1 MPTLRRRVASSTDD
15 GYIFRQN
22 SGFVTNY
29 SAVIAGDVSSTRYD
43 YMGAFLFRNIPVPR
57 GREIFSA
64 RIQGKS
70 ANKALSPAQTQLV
83 VALQRNP
90 PDVDDKSDYFARPR
104 TGAVIWTQPDAWLV
118 GQTKTSPNFAA
129 LVQDL
134 IDRPAWSEGGDILV
148 FWEVPPAHR
157 GSYSTNQT
165 NIQLTSY
172 DGSPANAVELI
183 LEYQSEPYSASV
195 LADATPRAVVT
206 GETTN
211 PTYKAAIVAQAPPPT
226 ATVTGETTNP
236 TYEASIIADARPTVA
251 AFEATHNYPPSV
263 ATITAQ
269 APQPTAVVNGEMGA
283 VLYRG
288 EITAQAPQPTATVS
302 GETATVTYEA
312 TLFADARPTAL
323 VTGETQDPNPYTAQI
338 VATAPQPTAKVVGR
352 HLLPKVLPKPRQPQ
366 HVRLLNRSREVLA
379 ILDRCN
385 PPTWTRKR
393 NEATEITVSVPR
405 SDAKLPYTQIAAL
418 IEVWEDDRKLIGG
431 RISGRDVGNELVT
444 LSAMTEEILL
454 EQHVC
459 PVNYSQVLANQDL
472 ADVARRCLDGWH
484 TLRVNRDWTARRVG
498 SRDVD
503 LTTQPGTVMIER
515 ASGAYKRDGY
525 IYQRFA
531 KSEIPRF
538 KDWERVRWASDFDP
552 PVFTTLQFGYWR
564 SGVFSGWRPTRQV
577 SVGSTSG
584 VGERGV
590 LPESVGLNV
599 SEATNAD
606 FLDVGCRLY
615 TDDTESQEEDTQ
627 ETKGV
632 TPGYY
637 GLEVVARTHGHV
649 GAGLIPNSAG
659 VTVKSVEA
667 SGTSALGILKAACD
681 QVNYEYRVIDG
692 KLDLAKQFGRS
703 RVNDFL
709 LVG

>member
-1 MPTLRRRVASSTDD
+1 MPTFRRRVASSADD

-90 PDVDDKSDYFARPR
+90 PDVEDKADYFARPR
-104 TGAVIWTQPDAWLV
+104 TAAVVWTQPDAWLLD
-118 GQTKTSPNFAA
+118 QTKTSPDFAA

-165 NIQLTSY
+165 NIQLRSY
-172 DGSPANAVELI
+172 DGSPSDAVELI
-183 LEYQSEPYSASV
+183 IEYQSEPYGGAGT
-195 LADATPRAVVT
+195 ADGSPQAAGTA
-206 GETTN
+206 ETTN
-211 PTYKAAIVAQAPPPT
+211 PAYSATGAAQTAEPT
-226 ATVTGETTNP
+226 ASGSATTENVTYT
-236 TYEASIIADARPTVA
+236 ASGTADASPSFASAET
-251 AFEATHNYPPSV
+251 THNYPPSEGV
-263 ATITAQ
+263 GFATMRALTASG
-269 APQPTAVVNGEMGA
+269 TGEMGA
-283 VLYRG
+283 VLYEG
-288 EITAQAPQPTATVS
+288 VGLATMSALTASGSATTENISYTSAGFVDATPVVS
-302 GETATVTYEA
+302 G
-312 TLFADARPTAL
+312 
-323 VTGETQDPNPYTAQI
+323 TGETQDLTPYTSTGYAVAAQL
-338 VATAPQPTAKVVGR
+338 TASGVGR
-352 HLLPKVLPKPRQPQ
+352 HLLPNVLPKPRQPQ

-405 SDAKLPYTQIAAL
+405 TDAKLPYAQIAAL

-472 ADVARRCLDGWH
+472 ADVARRCLDGWY
-484 TLRVNRDWTARRVG
+484 TLRVNRDWITRRVG

-503 LTTQPGTVMIER
+503 LTTQPGAVMIER
-515 ASGAYKRDGY
+515 ANGAYKRNGY

-564 SGVFSGWRPTRQV
+564 SGVFSGWKPTRQV

-584 VGERGV
+584 LGERGV

-632 TPGYY
+632 TPAFY

-649 GAGLIPNSAG
+649 GVGTIPSSAG

-667 SGTSALGILKAACD
+667 SETSALGILKAACD
-681 QVNYEYRVIDG
+681 QAKWEYRVVDS
-692 KLDLAKQFGRS
+692 KLDLAKQFGKDR
-703 RVNDFL
+703 RNDFL
-709 LVG
+709 LTG

>member
-1 MPTLRRRVASSTDD
+1 MPTLRRRVASSADD
-15 GYIFRQN
+15 GYVWKQ
-22 SGFVTNY
+22 SGNVNANY
-29 SAVIAGDVSSTRYD
+29 GSVVAGDINTSLYD
-43 YMGAFLFRNIPVPR
+43 YMGYFIFRNVTIPK

-64 RIQGKS
+64 KIQGKS
-70 ANKALSPAQTQLV
+70 ANKALSPAQTQIV
-83 VALQRNP
+83 VALQVAPEP
-90 PDVDDKSDYFARPR
+90 PESKTDYFSRPR
-104 TGAVIWTQPDAWLV
+104 TGVVLWTQPDAWLV
-118 GQTKTSPNFAA
+118 DQTKTSPNFGA
-129 LVQDL
+129 LIADL
-134 IDRPAWSEGGDILV
+134 TGRPSWVEGDDVLV

-165 NIQLTSY
+165 NIQLRSY
-172 DGSPANAVELI
+172 DASPANAVELI
-183 LEYQSEPYSASV
+183 IEYQSEPYGGAGTANGSPQASGSA
-195 LADATPRAVVT
+195 
-206 GETTN
+206 ETTN
-211 PTYKAAIVAQAPPPT
+211 PAYSATGAAQTAEPT
-226 ATVTGETTNP
+226 ATGSGQTENITYTGSGT
-236 TYEASIIADARPTVA
+236 ADASPSFA
-251 AFEATHNYPPSV
+251 SAEATHNYPPSEGAGL
-263 ATITAQ
+263 ATMRALTASG
-269 APQPTAVVNGEMGA
+269 TGEMGA
-283 VLYRG
+283 VLYQG
-288 EITAQAPQPTATVS
+288 VGTATAPLSASGSATTENISYTSAGFVDATPVVS
-302 GETATVTYEA
+302 G
-312 TLFADARPTAL
+312 
-323 VTGETQDPNPYTAQI
+323 TGETQDLTPYTSTGYAVAAQL
-338 VATAPQPTAKVVGR
+338 TASGVGR
-352 HLLPKVLPKPRQPQ
+352 HLLPTVLPKPRQPQ

-405 SDAKLPYTQIAAL
+405 TDAKLPYAQIAAL
-418 IEVWEDDRKLIGG
+418 VEVWEDDRKLIGG

-472 ADVARRCLDGWH
+472 ADVARRCLDGWY

-498 SRDVD
+498 SSQVD
-503 LTTQPGTVMIER
+503 LTTQPGAVMIER
-515 ASGAYKRDGY
+515 ANGAYKRNGY

-577 SVGSTSG
+577 SVGSTTG

-599 SEATNAD
+599 SEATSAD
-606 FLDVGCRLY
+606 YLDVGCRLY

-632 TPGYY
+632 TPLYF

-649 GAGLIPNSAG
+649 GAGSIPNSAG

-709 LVG
+709 LTG